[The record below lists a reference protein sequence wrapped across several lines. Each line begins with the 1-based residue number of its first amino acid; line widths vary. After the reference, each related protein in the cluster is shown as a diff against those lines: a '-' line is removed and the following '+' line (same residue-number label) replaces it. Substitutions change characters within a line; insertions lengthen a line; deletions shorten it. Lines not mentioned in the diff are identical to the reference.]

1 MNLRADNRWQIW
13 IDRGGTFTD
22 VVARSPDGEVVTT
35 KYLSEDPARPG
46 DAAVG
51 AIRDLTGAGD
61 GALPP
66 LAIRMGSTVATN
78 ALLERKGEPTL
89 LAITRGFGDALTIG
103 YQDRPELFARKLD
116 RTQPPHAMVAEIIE
130 RVGPEGDVLT
140 PLDEAAAR
148 ASLQAARDQG
158 LTSIAIVL
166 MHGYR
171 YPAHERRLAT
181 IAAELGFAQ
190 ISASHDVSA
199 LIKLIGRGDTTLAD
213 AYLSPVLHH
222 YVRQF
227 IGQLGAGSEGGVDP
241 QFMKSSGGLAAAAAF
256 HGRDAILSGP
266 AGGIVGMV
274 GSAAPLGKTRLIGF
288 DMGGTSTDVS
298 HYAGRLERDNETI
311 VAGTRIRAP
320 MLRIHTVAA
329 GGGSICRWDGARLSV
344 GPESAGANPGPAA
357 YGRGGPLTVTDCNVL
372 LGKIQPDHFP
382 KLFGPAGDQPLDR
395 EIVVQKFAAM
405 AAEVGNITPEG
416 LAEGL
421 LAIAVQQM
429 ANAIKRITI
438 ARGHD
443 VSQGY
448 SLVGFGGA
456 AGQHVCLVADA
467 LGVDEILLHPL
478 AGVLSAYGM
487 GLARPSA
494 IRERTLAL
502 TLDDNCAAALAAVE
516 AELSAQARA
525 DLSAT
530 AQTSRETLLFVRL
543 ADGDNAI
550 ELPFAPAAE
559 IAAAFAAAFRQR
571 FGYAPHDNLVVD
583 RIRVELTEAG
593 DAQAALPPPAS
604 GAETTPETVTAW
616 LAGAAHD
623 VPLHQRINL
632 APGRRVASPAIIIDA
647 LSTTVIEP
655 GWTATVEQEGTLRV
669 TRSLRASRKAD
680 VPPKGFAQRHKDT
693 NTEQG
698 ADRRYRK
705 ADMDLAPEAKTG
717 KARHAP
723 SFFVSLCLRAKSF
736 LGLTPKDDPPFE
748 RITEPDPIR
757 LEIFNSLFMAIAEE
771 MGGALQHSASSINIR
786 ERLDFSCAIFDGEG
800 RLVANAPHMPVHL
813 GSMGESVR
821 TILRQRGPG
830 ADGQPRD
837 GRGLRPGDAYALNAP
852 YDGGTHLPDITVIMP
867 VFVAGQDTP
876 AFFVAA
882 RGHHADLGGIAPG
895 SMPPNSRSIDDE
907 GIIFDNMLLVDD
919 GHFRDAAVAAH
930 LADSPFPARNP
941 ALNIADLKAQV
952 AACQRG
958 ASALADLSAA
968 HGVQTVAAYMAHG
981 QAQAEAAVRQLLA
994 RLDDGQFRYAMDNG
1008 AEVVVAVTVDRDARH
1023 VTIDFTGSSATL
1035 PDNFN
1040 APLPVV
1046 RAAVLYVLRTMLD
1059 DPIPMNEGCLAPVT
1073 LIVPENSMLSPRYP
1087 AAVVA
1092 GNVETSQVITDAL
1105 FAAFGAMAPAQGTMN
1120 NFTFGNETHQY
1131 YETIAGGSGAGPGFD
1146 GTSVIQ
1152 THMTNSRMTD
1162 PEVMEMRFPVIVEE
1176 FSIRQGSGGEGQW
1189 RGGDG
1194 ATRRIRFREPMAA
1207 NILANR
1213 RAIPPRGL
1221 AGGSDAAPGRNWVE
1235 RGDGTV
1241 EMLGA
1246 TGSADLAAGD
1256 AFVIETPGGG
1266 GYGEPGDERG

>member
-1 MNLRADNRWQIW
+1 VTPPADAKSQETRWQIW

-22 VVARSPDGEVVTT
+22 VVARSPDGAVVTT

-51 AIRDLTGAGD
+51 AIRDLTGADTGS
-61 GALPP
+61 LPP

-89 LAITRGFGDALTIG
+89 LTITKGFGDALTIG
-103 YQDRPELFARKLD
+103 YQDRPDLFARKLV
-116 RTQPPHAMVAEIIE
+116 RTPPPHAAVAEIVE
-130 RVGPEGDVLT
+130 RVGPDGDVLI

-148 ASLQAARDQG
+148 ASLKAARDQG
-158 LTSIAIVL
+158 LASIAIVL

-171 YPAHERRLAT
+171 YPAHEARLAA
-181 IAAELGFAQ
+181 IAADLGFTQ
-190 ISASHDVSA
+190 ISTSHNVSA

-227 IGQLGAGSEGGVDP
+227 VAQLGDGVDP
-241 QFMKSSGGLAAAAAF
+241 QFMKSSGGLASAAAF

-382 KLFGPAGDQPLDR
+382 KLFGPNGDQPLDR
-395 EIVVQKFAAM
+395 EVVVEKFAAM
-405 AAEVGNITPEG
+405 AAEVGGITPEA

-421 LAIAVQQM
+421 LSIAVQQM

-443 VSQGY
+443 VTQNY

-502 TLDDNCAAALAAVE
+502 TLDADCAATLAEVE
-516 AELSAQARA
+516 ADLAQQAHAELAPDAE
-525 DLSAT
+525 T
-530 AQTSRETLLFVRL
+530 TRETLLFVRL
-543 ADGDNAI
+543 ADSDNAI
-550 ELPFAPAAE
+550 ELPLAPPAE
-559 IAAAFAAAFRQR
+559 VRAAFAAAFRQR
-571 FGYAPHDNLVVD
+571 FGYAPHNNLVVD

-593 DAQAALPPPAS
+593 EAQAKLPLSAPTS
-604 GAETTPETVTAW
+604 ETEPETVTAW
-616 LAGAAHD
+616 LAGESCD
-623 VPLHQRINL
+623 VPLHQRANL
-632 APGRRVASPAIIIDA
+632 APGRSIAGPAIIIDA
-647 LSTTVIEP
+647 LSTTAVEP
-655 GWTATVEQEGTLRV
+655 GWNATVEHEGTLKITRV
-669 TRSLRASRKAD
+669 PRRKPGPSATEVARGSAHP
-680 VPPKGFAQRHKDT
+680 VP
-693 NTEQG
+693 
-698 ADRRYRK
+698 
-705 ADMDLAPEAKTG
+705 
-717 KARHAP
+717 HAGP
-723 SFFVSLCLRAKSF
+723 RLSPGNAHSAAA
-736 LGLTPKDDPPFE
+736 
-748 RITEPDPIR
+748 PDPIR

-786 ERLDFSCAIFDGEG
+786 ERLDFSCAIFDGAG

-830 ADGQPRD
+830 PDGQPRD

-867 VFVAGQDTP
+867 VFVTGQNAP

-895 SMPPNSRSIDDE
+895 SMPPNSRSIEDE
-907 GIIFDNMLLVDD
+907 GIIFDNVLLVDD
-919 GHFRDAAVAAH
+919 GHFRDAAIAAH
-930 LADSPFPARNP
+930 LVDSPFPARNP

-981 QAQAEAAVRQLLA
+981 QDQAEAAVRQLLA
-994 RLDDGQFRYAMDNG
+994 RLSDGQFRYAMDNG
-1008 AEVVVAVTVDRDARH
+1008 AEVVVAVTVDRTARH
-1023 VTIDFTGSSATL
+1023 VTIDFTDSSATL

-1073 LIVPENSMLSPRYP
+1073 LIVPKNSMMSPSYP

-1120 NFTFGNETHQY
+1120 NFTFGNDAHQY

-1176 FSIRQGSGGEGQW
+1176 FSIRQGSGGAGQW

-1221 AGGSDAAPGRNWVE
+1221 AGGGDAAPGRNWVE
-1235 RGDGTV
+1235 RADGSV

-1266 GYGEPGDERG
+1266 GYGAAGEG

>member
-1 MNLRADNRWQIW
+1 MADRWQVW

-22 VVARSPDGEVVTT
+22 VVARAPDGAVVTA

-51 AIRDLTGAGD
+51 AIRALTGADD

-66 LAIRMGSTVATN
+66 LDIRMGSTVATN
-78 ALLERKGEPTL
+78 ALLERKGEATL

-103 YQDRPELFARKLD
+103 YQDRPELFARRLD
-116 RTQPPHAMVAEIIE
+116 RIAPPHAAVAEIAG
-130 RVGPEGDVLT
+130 RVGPDGAVLV
-140 PLDEAAAR
+140 PLDEAGAR
-148 ASLQAARDQG
+148 ASLQAARDRG
-158 LTSIAIVL
+158 LASVAIVL
-166 MHGYR
+166 MHGYA
-171 YPAHERRLAT
+171 YPAHERRLAE
-181 IAAELGFAQ
+181 IARELGFAQ
-190 ISASHDVSA
+190 ISTSHDVSA

-213 AYLSPVLHH
+213 AYLSPVLRH
-222 YVRQF
+222 YVDQF
-227 IGQLGAGSEGGVDP
+227 CAQLGEGAQP
-241 QFMKSSGGLAAAAAF
+241 QFMKSSGGLASASAF

-372 LGKIQPDHFP
+372 LGKIQPAHFP
-382 KLFGPAGDQPLDR
+382 KLFGPNGDQPLDR
-395 EIVVQKFAAM
+395 DIVVQKFAEM
-405 AAEVGNITPEG
+405 AKEVGLAPEA

-494 IRERTLAL
+494 IRERTLGIKLAE
-502 TLDDNCAAALAAVE
+502 DCAAALSDVE
-516 AELSAQARA
+516 AELAGHART
-525 DLSAT
+525 DLSPDA
-530 AQTSRETLLFVRL
+530 ATSRETLLFVRL
-543 ADGDNAI
+543 ADSDNAI
-550 ELPFAPAAE
+550 ELPLAPPAAV
-559 IAAAFAAAFRQR
+559 AQAFAAAFRQR
-571 FGYAPHDNLVVD
+571 FGYAPHSNLVVD
-583 RIRVELTEAG
+583 HIRVELTEAG
-593 DAQAALPPPAS
+593 EPPATLP
-604 GAETTPETVTAW
+604 APTATTETAPETVAAW

-623 VPLHQRINL
+623 VPLHQRAAL
-632 APGRRVASPAIIIDA
+632 APGRIVAGPAIIVDA
-647 LSTTVIEP
+647 LATTVIEP
-655 GWTATVEQEGTLRV
+655 GWHATVEEEGTLRLTKSPSSSEEGFGV
-669 TRSLRASRKAD
+669 VDAGAAHHPAATR
-680 VPPKGFAQRHKDT
+680 PGFAGPSLATPPLK
-693 NTEQG
+693 
-698 ADRRYRK
+698 RRGEK
-705 ADMDLAPEAKTG
+705 G
-717 KARHAP
+717 
-723 SFFVSLCLRAKSF
+723 
-736 LGLTPKDDPPFE
+736 
-748 RITEPDPIR
+748 EPDPIR

-821 TILRQRGPG
+821 TILRQRTK
-830 ADGQPRD
+830 D
-837 GRGLRPGDAYALNAP
+837 GRGIRRGDAYALNAP

-867 VFVAGQDTP
+867 VFVEGDAP
-876 AFFVAA
+876 SFFVAA

-895 SMPPNSRSIDDE
+895 SMPPNSKSIEDE
-907 GIIFDNMLLVDD
+907 GILFDNVLIVDD
-919 GHFRDAAVAAH
+919 GNFRDAAVAAH
-930 LADSPFPARNP
+930 LIDSSWPARNP

-958 ASALADLSAA
+958 ASALSDLSAS

-981 QAQAEAAVRQLLA
+981 QQQAEAAVRQLIA
-994 RLDDGQFRYAMDNG
+994 RLNDGHFAYAMDNG
-1008 AEVVVAVTVDRDARH
+1008 AEVVVAVKVDREARH

-1073 LIVPENSMLSPRYP
+1073 LIVPEDSMLSPAYP

-1120 NFTFGNETHQY
+1120 NFTFGNDAHQY
-1131 YETIAGGSGAGPGFD
+1131 YETIAGGSGAGPGFN
-1146 GTSVIQ
+1146 GTDVIQ

-1162 PEVMEMRFPVIVEE
+1162 PEVMEMRFPVIVEA
-1176 FSIRQGSGGEGQW
+1176 FSIRQGSGGAGRW
-1189 RGGDG
+1189 HGGNG

-1207 NILANR
+1207 NILAGR
-1213 RAIPPRGL
+1213 RAIPPSGL

-1235 RGDGTV
+1235 RGDGSI
-1241 EMLGA
+1241 EMLAA
-1246 TGSADLAAGD
+1246 TGSANLAAGD

-1266 GYGEPGDERG
+1266 GYGEAGSEHE

>member
-1 MNLRADNRWQIW
+1 MAHPTDPRWHIW

-22 VVARSPDGEVVTT
+22 VVARSPDGAVVTT
-35 KYLSEDPARPG
+35 KYLSDDPARPG

-51 AIRDLTGAGD
+51 AIRDLTGAGA
-61 GALPP
+61 GPLPP
-66 LAIRMGSTVATN
+66 LTVRMGSTVATN
-78 ALLERKGEPTL
+78 ALLERKGAPTL

-103 YQDRPELFARKLD
+103 YQDRPDLFARKLD
-116 RTQPPHAMVAEIIE
+116 RVPPPHAMVAEIAE
-130 RVGPEGDVLT
+130 RVGPNGEILL
-140 PLDEAAAR
+140 PLDEDAAR
-148 ASLQAARDQG
+148 TALQAARDAGIAG
-158 LTSIAIVL
+158 LAIVL

-171 YPAHERRLAT
+171 YPAHEQRLAA
-181 IAAELGFAQ
+181 IAAELGFTQ
-190 ISASHDVSA
+190 ISTSHDVSA
-199 LIKLIGRGDTTLAD
+199 LIKLVGRGDTTLAD
-213 AYLSPVLHH
+213 AYLSPVLRR
-222 YVRQF
+222 YVDQF
-227 IGQLGAGSEGGVDP
+227 VAELGDGTDP
-241 QFMKSSGGLAAAAAF
+241 QFMKSSGGLASASAF

-274 GSAAPLGKTRLIGF
+274 GSAAPLGKDRLIGF

-329 GGGSICRWDGARLSV
+329 GGGSICRWDGARLLV

-357 YGRGGPLTVTDCNVL
+357 YGRGGPLTVTDCNIL
-372 LGKIQPDHFP
+372 LGKIQPGHFP
-382 KLFGPAGDQPLDR
+382 RLFGPNGDQPLDR
-395 EIVVQKFAAM
+395 AVVVEKFAAM
-405 AAEVGNITPEG
+405 AAEVGGITPEA

-443 VSQGY
+443 VTRGY

-467 LGVDEILLHPL
+467 LGIDEILLHPL

-502 TLDDNCAAALAAVE
+502 TLDADCATTLAAAE
-516 AELSAQARA
+516 AELDGQARA
-525 DLSAT
+525 DLAPDAVT
-530 AQTSRETLLFVRL
+530 TRETLLFVRL
-543 ADGDNAI
+543 ADSDNAI
-550 ELPFAPAAE
+550 ELPLAPPAE
-559 IAAAFAAAFRQR
+559 IAAAFAAAFRLR
-571 FGYAPHDNLVVD
+571 FGYAPHTNLVVD
-583 RIRVELTEAG
+583 RIRVELTEA
-593 DAQAALPPPAS
+593 DAASATLPPPIVA
-604 GAETTPETVTAW
+604 AEADPETVTAW
-616 LAGAAHD
+616 LAGTKHR
-623 VPLHQRINL
+623 VPLHQRGAL
-632 APGRRVASPAIIIDA
+632 APGRTVAGPAIVIDA

-655 GWTATVEQEGTLRV
+655 GWTAMVERERTLRLIKCPSPSGAE
-669 TRSLRASRKAD
+669 TSR
-680 VPPKGFAQRHKDT
+680 R
-693 NTEQG
+693 
-698 ADRRYRK
+698 ADRP
-705 ADMDLAPEAKTG
+705 LPSTPSPEEAG
-717 KARHAP
+717 
-723 SFFVSLCLRAKSF
+723 VQ
-736 LGLTPKDDPPFE
+736 
-748 RITEPDPIR
+748 PDPIR

-786 ERLDFSCAIFDGEG
+786 ERLDFSCALFDGRG
-800 RLVANAPHMPVHL
+800 SLVANAPHMPVHL

-821 TILRQRGPG
+821 TILRQRTS
-830 ADGQPRD
+830 D
-837 GRGLRPGDAYALNAP
+837 GRGIRRGDAYALNAP

-867 VFVAGQDTP
+867 VFVDGDEP
-876 AFFVAA
+876 GFFVAA

-895 SMPPNSRSIDDE
+895 SMPPGSRSIAEE
-907 GIIFDNMLLVDD
+907 GILFDNVLIVDN
-919 GHFRDAAVAAH
+919 GNFLDADVHAH
-930 LADSPFPARNP
+930 LTAGDWPARNP

-968 HGVQTVAAYMAHG
+968 HGAATVAAYMAHG
-981 QAQAEAAVRQLLA
+981 QRQAEAAVRQLVA
-994 RLDDGQFRYAMDNG
+994 RLNDGTFRYAMDNG
-1008 AEVVVAVTVDRDARH
+1008 AEVAVAVQVDRDARH
-1023 VTIDFTGSSATL
+1023 VTIDFTGSSPTL

-1040 APLPVV
+1040 APMPVV
-1046 RAAVLYVLRTMLD
+1046 RAAVLYVLRTMID

-1073 LIVPENSMLSPRYP
+1073 LIVPDDSMLSPRYP

-1120 NFTFGNETHQY
+1120 NFTFGNDTHQY

-1146 GTSVIQ
+1146 GTGVIQ

-1162 PEVMEMRFPVIVEE
+1162 PEVMETRFPVIVEE
-1176 FSIRQGSGGEGQW
+1176 FSIRKGSGGTGRW
-1189 RGGDG
+1189 HGGDG
-1194 ATRRIRFREPMAA
+1194 ATRRIRFREAMTA

-1213 RAIPPRGL
+1213 RKIPPAGL
-1221 AGGSDAAPGRNWVE
+1221 AGGEAATPGRNWIE
-1235 RGDGTV
+1235 RADGSV
-1241 EMLGA
+1241 EMLAA
-1246 TGSADLAAGD
+1246 TGSADLTAGD

-1266 GYGEPGDERG
+1266 GYGKAGI

>member
-1 MNLRADNRWQIW
+1 MASPTDWQIW

-22 VVARSPDGEVVTT
+22 VVARSPDGAVVTT

-51 AIRDLTGAGD
+51 AIRDLTGAGA
-61 GALPP
+61 GPLPP

-89 LAITRGFGDALTIG
+89 LAINKGFGDALTIG

-116 RTQPPHAMVAEIIE
+116 RIPPPHAAVAEIAE
-130 RVGPEGDVLT
+130 RVGPDGSILT
-140 PLDEAAAR
+140 PFDEDAAR
-148 ASLQAARDQG
+148 AALQTARDRG
-158 LTSIAIVL
+158 LASIAIVL

-171 YPAHERRLAT
+171 YPAHEQRLAA
-181 IAAELGFAQ
+181 IAAELGFTQ
-190 ISASHDVSA
+190 ISTSHDVSA
-199 LIKLIGRGDTTLAD
+199 LIKLVGRGDTTLAD

-227 IGQLGAGSEGGVDP
+227 VAQLGDGVDP
-241 QFMKSSGGLAAAAAF
+241 QFMKSSGGLASAAAF

-274 GSAAPLGKTRLIGF
+274 GSAAPLGKARLIGF

-382 KLFGPAGDQPLDR
+382 KLFGPDGDQPLDR
-395 EIVVQKFAAM
+395 EVVVRKFAAM
-405 AAEVGNITPEG
+405 AAEVGNITPEALG
-416 LAEGL
+416 EGL

-443 VSQGY
+443 VTQGY

-487 GLARPSA
+487 GLAKPSA

-502 TLDDNCAAALAAVE
+502 TLDEECTPILTAAE
-516 AELSAQARA
+516 AELSEQARA
-525 DLSAT
+525 DLAPGAET
-530 AQTSRETLLFVRL
+530 ARETLIFVRL
-543 ADGDNAI
+543 ADSDNAI
-550 ELPFAPAAE
+550 ELPLASPADVRT
-559 IAAAFAAAFRQR
+559 AFTAAFRQR
-571 FGYAPHDNLVVD
+571 FGYAPHANLVVD

-593 DAQAALPPPAS
+593 DAPAALPPPAPS
-604 GAETTPETVTAW
+604 ADSDPEPVTAW
-616 LAGAAHD
+616 FAGAARD
-623 VPLHQRINL
+623 VPLHQRRAL
-632 APGRRVASPAIIIDA
+632 APGRTIAGPAIIVDA
-647 LSTTVIEP
+647 LSTNIVEP
-655 GWTATVEQEGTLRV
+655 GWNATVEQEGTLRLIK
-669 TRSLRASRKAD
+669 TSSRSGASDRSVPRTDLKRPRDVSPDTGLGRGPSASPKAD
-680 VPPKGFAQRHKDT
+680 GPRPLRLSPAASDQ
-693 NTEQG
+693 
-698 ADRRYRK
+698 
-705 ADMDLAPEAKTG
+705 
-717 KARHAP
+717 
-723 SFFVSLCLRAKSF
+723 VSLPSPEGE
-736 LGLTPKDDPPFE
+736 GLLQAS
-748 RITEPDPIR
+748 DPIR

-786 ERLDFSCAIFDGEG
+786 ERLDFSCAIFDGAG

-821 TILRQRGPG
+821 TILRQR
-830 ADGQPRD
+830 AQD
-837 GRGLRPGDAYALNAP
+837 GRGIRKGDAYALNAP

-867 VFVAGQDTP
+867 VFVDDDTP
-876 AFFVAA
+876 SFFVAA

-895 SMPPNSRSIDDE
+895 SMPPDSKSIADE
-907 GIIFDNMLLVDD
+907 GILFDNMLIVDD
-919 GHFRDAAVAAH
+919 GHFRDVDVHAH
-930 LADSPFPARNP
+930 LTTGDWPARNP

-958 ASALADLSAA
+958 ASALADLSAT
-968 HGVQTVAAYMAHG
+968 HGAATVAAYMTHG
-981 QAQAEAAVRQLLA
+981 QRQAEVAVRQLIA
-994 RLDDGQFRYAMDNG
+994 RLDDGAFTYAMDNG
-1008 AEVVVAVTVDRDARH
+1008 AEVAVAVKVDREACD

-1073 LIVPENSMLSPRYP
+1073 LIVPEDSMLSPSYP

-1120 NFTFGNETHQY
+1120 NFTFGNDAHQY

-1146 GTSVIQ
+1146 GTGVIQ

-1162 PEVMEMRFPVIVEE
+1162 PEVLETRFPVIVEE
-1176 FSIRQGSGGEGQW
+1176 FSIRKGSGGAGQW
-1189 RGGDG
+1189 HGGDG
-1194 ATRRIRFREPMAA
+1194 ATRRVRFCEPMAA

-1213 RAIPPRGL
+1213 RKIAPKGL
-1221 AGGSDAAPGRNWVE
+1221 AGGEDAAPGRNWVE
-1235 RGDGTV
+1235 RADGAV

-1246 TGSADLAAGD
+1246 TGSADLEGGD
-1256 AFVIETPGGG
+1256 TFVIETPGGG
-1266 GYGEPGDERG
+1266 GYGKAGD

>member
-1 MNLRADNRWQIW
+1 MAPPTDHRWQIW

-22 VVARSPDGEVVTT
+22 VVARSPDGTVVTT

-46 DAAVG
+46 DAAVN

-78 ALLERKGEPTL
+78 ALLERKGQPTL

-103 YQDRPELFARKLD
+103 YQDRPDLFARRLD
-116 RTQPPHAMVAEIIE
+116 RIPPPHAEVAEIVE
-130 RVGPEGDVLT
+130 RVGPDGDVLT

-148 ASLQAARDQG
+148 ASLAAARARG

-171 YPAHERRLAT
+171 YPAHEVRLAD
-181 IAAELGFAQ
+181 IARETGFTQ
-190 ISASHDVSA
+190 ISTSHDVSA
-199 LIKLIGRGDTTLAD
+199 LIKLVGRGDTTLAD

-227 IGQLGAGSEGGVDP
+227 VAQLGEGVDP
-241 QFMKSSGGLAAAAAF
+241 QFMKSSGGLASAAAF

-274 GSAAPLGKTRLIGF
+274 GSAAPLGKDRLIGF

-329 GGGSICRWDGARLSV
+329 GGGSICRWDGARLTV

-382 KLFGPAGDQPLDR
+382 KLFGPNGDQPLDR
-395 EIVVQKFAAM
+395 DVVVQKFAAM
-405 AAEVGNITPEG
+405 AAEVGTITPET

-421 LAIAVQQM
+421 LRIAVQQM

-443 VSQGY
+443 VTQGY

-467 LGVDEILLHPL
+467 LGIDEILLHPL

-494 IRERTLAL
+494 IRERTLGAK
-502 TLDDNCAAALAAVE
+502 LDEDCAAMLAGAE
-516 AELSAQARA
+516 TELSEQARA
-525 DLSAT
+525 DLAPGAET
-530 AQTSRETLLFVRL
+530 ACETLLFVRL
-543 ADGDNAI
+543 ADSDNAI
-550 ELPFAPAAE
+550 ELPLAPPAE
-559 IAAAFAAAFRQR
+559 IAEAFAAAFRQR
-571 FGYAPHDNLVVD
+571 FGYAPHANLVVD
-583 RIRVELTEAG
+583 RIRVELTETG
-593 DAQAALPPPAS
+593 DAPATLPPPAAT
-604 GAETTPETVTAW
+604 AETAPKTVTAW
-616 LAGAAHD
+616 LAGGAHD
-623 VPLHQRINL
+623 VPLHQRDAL
-632 APGRRVASPAIIIDA
+632 PPGRTIAGPAIVIDA
-647 LSTTVIEP
+647 LSTTIVEP
-655 GWTATVEQEGTLRV
+655 GWNAAVQSEGSLLLAR
-669 TRSLRASRKAD
+669 TRAAET
-680 VPPKGFAQRHKDT
+680 PAAG
-693 NTEQG
+693 TE
-698 ADRRYRK
+698 
-705 ADMDLAPEAKTG
+705 DLAA
-717 KARHAP
+717 
-723 SFFVSLCLRAKSF
+723 
-736 LGLTPKDDPPFE
+736 
-748 RITEPDPIR
+748 PDPIR

-821 TILRQRGPG
+821 TILRQRTN
-830 ADGQPRD
+830 D
-837 GRGLRPGDAYALNAP
+837 GRGIKRGDAYALNAP
-852 YDGGTHLPDITVIMP
+852 YDGGTHLPDITVVMP
-867 VFVAGQDTP
+867 VFVEGNIP
-876 AFFVAA
+876 SFFVAA

-895 SMPPNSRSIDDE
+895 SMPPDSKSIADE
-907 GIIFDNMLLVDD
+907 GILFDNVLIVDD

-930 LADSPFPARNP
+930 LVDSPWPARNP

-968 HGVQTVAAYMAHG
+968 HGAKTVAAYMKHG
-981 QAQAEAAVRQLLA
+981 QAQAEAAVRQLIA
-994 RLDDGQFRYAMDNG
+994 RLDDGAFRYAMDNG
-1008 AEVVVAVTVDRDARH
+1008 AEVAVAVRVDRAARH

-1040 APLPVV
+1040 APMPVV
-1046 RAAVLYVLRTMLD
+1046 RAAALYVLRTMLD

-1073 LIVPENSMLSPRYP
+1073 LIVPDDSMLSPRYP

-1120 NFTFGNETHQY
+1120 NFTFGNDAYQY

-1162 PEVMEMRFPVIVEE
+1162 PEVMETRFPVIVEE
-1176 FSIRQGSGGEGQW
+1176 FSIRKGSGGAGRW
-1189 RGGDG
+1189 HGGDG

-1213 RAIPPRGL
+1213 RTVAPKGL
-1221 AGGSDAAPGRNWVE
+1221 AGGEDAAPGRNRVE
-1235 RGDGTV
+1235 RADGRV
-1241 EMLGA
+1241 EILAA

-1266 GYGEPGDERG
+1266 GYGKSGER

>member
-1 MNLRADNRWQIW
+1 MTSRTDADWQVW

-22 VVARSPDGEVVTT
+22 VVARSPDGAVVTA

-46 DAAVG
+46 DAAVN
-51 AIRDLTGAGD
+51 AIRDLTGAGT

-103 YQDRPELFARKLD
+103 YQDRPELFARRLD
-116 RTQPPHAMVAEIIE
+116 RIPPPHAAVAEIAE
-130 RVGPEGDVLT
+130 RTAPDGSILT
-140 PLDEAAAR
+140 PLDEDTARAALRAAR
-148 ASLQAARDQG
+148 EAG
-158 LTSIAIVL
+158 LASIAIIL
-166 MHGYR
+166 IHGYR
-171 YPAHERRLAT
+171 YPAHELRLAE
-181 IAAELGFAQ
+181 IARETGFTQ
-190 ISASHDVSA
+190 ISTSHDVSA
-199 LIKLIGRGDTTLAD
+199 LIKLVGRGDTTLAD
-213 AYLSPVLHH
+213 AYLSPVLRH
-222 YVRQF
+222 YVDQF
-227 IGQLGAGSEGGVDP
+227 CAQLGDDVEP
-241 QFMKSSGGLAAAAAF
+241 QFMKSSGGLASASAF

-329 GGGSICRWDGARLSV
+329 GGGSICRWDGARLLV

-395 EIVVQKFAAM
+395 DVVARKFAAM
-405 AAEVGNITPEG
+405 AKDVGLAPEA

-443 VSQGY
+443 VTQGY

-494 IRERTLAL
+494 IRERTLGS
-502 TLDDNCAAALAAVE
+502 TLDARCAATLAEVE
-516 AELSAQARA
+516 TELAQQARA
-525 DLSAT
+525 DLAPD
-530 AQTSRETLLFVRL
+530 AQTTQETLLFVRL
-543 ADGDNAI
+543 ADSDNAI
-550 ELPFAPAAE
+550 ELPLAPPADVAQ
-559 IAAAFAAAFRQR
+559 AFAAAFRQR
-571 FGYAPHDNLVVD
+571 FGYAPHANLVVD

-593 DAQAALPPPAS
+593 DTPAAISPPAAS
-604 GAETTPETVTAW
+604 EETPPETVSAW
-616 LAGAAHD
+616 LAGARHD
-623 VPLHQRINL
+623 VPLHQRDAL
-632 APGRRVASPAIIIDA
+632 APGRTVTGPAIIIDA
-647 LSTTVIEP
+647 LATTVVEP
-655 GWTATVEQEGTLRV
+655 GWNATVEAEGTLRLSSAPRR
-669 TRSLRASRKAD
+669 TSAPRRKPGPSA
-680 VPPKGFAQRHKDT
+680 
-693 NTEQG
+693 TENAHG
-698 ADRRYRK
+698 S
-705 ADMDLAPEAKTG
+705 
-717 KARHAP
+717 AP
-723 SFFVSLCLRAKSF
+723 SGPRLPPGS
-736 LGLTPKDDPPFE
+736 TDPA
-748 RITEPDPIR
+748 TPDPIR

-821 TILRQRGPG
+821 TILRQRTK
-830 ADGQPRD
+830 D
-837 GRGLRPGDAYALNAP
+837 GRGLRRGDAYALNAP

-867 VFVAGQDTP
+867 VFVEEADAP

-895 SMPPNSRSIDDE
+895 SMPPDSRSIEDE
-907 GIIFDNMLLVDD
+907 GILFDNMLIVDD
-919 GHFRDAAVAAH
+919 GNFLDAEVAAH
-930 LADSPFPARNP
+930 LVDGAFPARNP

-968 HGVQTVAAYMAHG
+968 HGTATVAAYMAHG
-981 QAQAEAAVRQLLA
+981 QAQAEAAVRQLIA
-994 RLDDGQFRYAMDNG
+994 RLDDGAFRYAMDNG
-1008 AEVVVAVTVDRDARH
+1008 AEVVVAVRVDRTARH

-1073 LIVPENSMLSPRYP
+1073 LIVPADSMLSPSYP

-1105 FAAFGAMAPAQGTMN
+1105 FAAFNAMAPAQGTMN
-1120 NFTFGNETHQY
+1120 NFTFGNQAYQY

-1176 FSIRQGSGGEGQW
+1176 FSIRKGSGGAGQW

-1194 ATRRIRFREPMAA
+1194 ATRRIRFREAMTA

-1213 RAIPPRGL
+1213 RRIAPSGL
-1221 AGGSDAAPGRNWVE
+1221 AGGDDAAPGQNWIERTDGSVE
-1235 RGDGTV
+1235 I
-1241 EMLGA
+1241 LAA
-1246 TGSADLAAGD
+1246 TGSADLEAGD

-1266 GYGEPGDERG
+1266 GYGKTGER

>member
-1 MNLRADNRWQIW
+1 MAPPTDERWHIW

-22 VVARSPDGEVVTT
+22 VVARSPAGAVVTT

-46 DAAVG
+46 DAAVN
-51 AIRDLTGAGD
+51 AIRDLTGAGS

-78 ALLERKGEPTL
+78 ALLERKGQPTL

-103 YQDRPELFARKLD
+103 YQDRPDLFARKLD
-116 RTQPPHAMVAEIIE
+116 RTPPPHAAVAEIAE
-130 RVGPEGDVLT
+130 RMSPEGDVLT
-140 PLDEAAAR
+140 PLDEDAAR
-148 ASLQAARDQG
+148 AALQTARDHG

-171 YPAHERRLAT
+171 YPAHEARLAE
-181 IAAELGFAQ
+181 IARELGFTQ
-190 ISASHDVSA
+190 ISTSHDVSA

-227 IGQLGAGSEGGVDP
+227 VAQLGDVAAP
-241 QFMKSSGGLAAAAAF
+241 QFMKSSGGLASAAAF

-329 GGGSICRWDGARLSV
+329 GGGSICRWDGARLLV

-357 YGRGGPLTVTDCNVL
+357 YGRGGPLTVTDCNLL
-372 LGKIQPDHFP
+372 LGKIQPAHFP
-382 KLFGPAGDQPLDR
+382 KLFGPNGDQPLDR
-395 EIVVQKFAAM
+395 DVVVRKFATM
-405 AAEVGNITPEG
+405 AAEIGNIIPEA

-443 VSQGY
+443 VTQDY

-494 IRERTLAL
+494 IRERTLGL
-502 TLDDNCAAALAAVE
+502 KLDENCTTTLAEVE
-516 AELSAQARA
+516 TELSGQARA
-525 DLSAT
+525 DLAPDAKT
-530 AQTSRETLLFVRL
+530 TRETLLFVRL
-543 ADGDNAI
+543 ADSDNAI
-550 ELPFAPAAE
+550 ELALAPPADVAQ
-559 IAAAFAAAFRQR
+559 AFAAAFRQR
-571 FGYAPHDNLVVD
+571 FGYAPHNNLVVD
-583 RIRVELTEAG
+583 RIRVELTEEG
-593 DAQAALPPPAS
+593 DAPAALATPAPS
-604 GAETTPETVTAW
+604 AETAPETVPAW
-616 LAGAAHD
+616 LAGAQHS
-623 VPLHQRINL
+623 VPLHQRSAL
-632 APGRRVASPAIIIDA
+632 APGRTVAGPAIIIDA
-647 LSTTVIEP
+647 LSTTIVEP
-655 GWTATVEQEGTLRV
+655 GWRAEVQREGTLLLA
-669 TRSLRASRKAD
+669 RSRAAGTQAAATD
-680 VPPKGFAQRHKDT
+680 
-693 NTEQG
+693 
-698 ADRRYRK
+698 
-705 ADMDLAPEAKTG
+705 DLTQ
-717 KARHAP
+717 
-723 SFFVSLCLRAKSF
+723 
-736 LGLTPKDDPPFE
+736 
-748 RITEPDPIR
+748 PDPIR

-821 TILRQRGPG
+821 TILRQRTK
-830 ADGQPRD
+830 DD
-837 GRGLRPGDAYALNAP
+837 RGIRRGDAYALNAP

-867 VFVAGQDTP
+867 VFVEGNEP
-876 AFFVAA
+876 SFFVAA

-895 SMPPNSRSIDDE
+895 SMPPDSKSIEDE
-907 GIIFDNMLLVDD
+907 GILFDNMLIVDD
-919 GHFRDAAVAAH
+919 GHFRDAAVATH
-930 LADSPFPARNP
+930 LVDSPWPARNP

-968 HGVQTVAAYMAHG
+968 HGTATVAAYMAHG
-981 QAQAEAAVRQLLA
+981 QRQAEAAVRQLVA

-1008 AEVVVAVTVDRDARH
+1008 AEVAVAVTVDRTARH

-1040 APLPVV
+1040 APAPVV

-1073 LIVPENSMLSPRYP
+1073 LIVPADSMLSPSYP

-1120 NFTFGNETHQY
+1120 NFTFGNNAHQY

-1162 PEVMEMRFPVIVEE
+1162 PEVMETRFPVIVEE
-1176 FSIRQGSGGEGQW
+1176 FSIRKGSGGAGEW
-1189 RGGDG
+1189 TGGDG

-1213 RAIPPRGL
+1213 RQIAPSGL
-1221 AGGSDAAPGRNWVE
+1221 AGGGDAAPGRNWVE
-1235 RGDGTV
+1235 RADGTT
-1241 EMLGA
+1241 EMLAA

-1266 GYGEPGDERG
+1266 GYGPVGEK

>member
-1 MNLRADNRWQIW
+1 MGPGPLWQIW

-22 VVARSPDGEVVTT
+22 VVARRPDGAVVTT

-78 ALLERKGEPTL
+78 ALLERKGEATL

-103 YQDRPELFARKLD
+103 YQDRPELFARRLD
-116 RTQPPHAMVAEIIE
+116 RIAPPHAEVAEIAE
-130 RVGPEGDVLT
+130 RIAPDGEVLT
-140 PLDEAAAR
+140 RLDEEAARVALAAAR
-148 ASLQAARDQG
+148 DRG
-158 LTSIAIVL
+158 LSSIAIVL
-166 MHGYR
+166 MHGYAH
-171 YPAHERRLAT
+171 PAHELRLAD
-181 IAAELGFAQ
+181 IAREIGFTQ
-190 ISASHDVSA
+190 ISTSHEVSA
-199 LIKLIGRGDTTLAD
+199 LIKLVGRGDTTLAD
-213 AYLSPVLHH
+213 AYLSPVLRH
-222 YVRQF
+222 YVDQF
-227 IGQLGAGSEGGVDP
+227 VAQLGEGIDP
-241 QFMKSSGGLAAAAAF
+241 QFMKSSGGLASASAF

-329 GGGSICRWDGARLSV
+329 GGGSICRWDGARLLV

-395 EIVVQKFAAM
+395 DVVVRKFAAM
-405 AAEVGNITPEG
+405 AAEVGNITPEA

-429 ANAIKRITI
+429 ANAIKRITV

-443 VSQGY
+443 VTQGY

-467 LGVDEILLHPL
+467 LGIDEILLHPL

-487 GLARPSA
+487 GLAKPSA

-502 TLDDNCAAALAAVE
+502 KLDGDCAAALAAAE
-516 AELSAQARA
+516 AELAEQARA
-525 DLSAT
+525 DLSESAET
-530 AQTSRETLLFVRL
+530 ARETLLFVRL
-543 ADGDNAI
+543 ADSDNAI
-550 ELPFAPAAE
+550 ELPLAPPADVRQ
-559 IAAAFAAAFRQR
+559 AFAAAFRQR
-571 FGYAPHDNLVVD
+571 FGYAPHADLVVD

-593 DAQAALPPPAS
+593 DAPASLPPPAPT
-604 GAETTPETVTAW
+604 AETEPETVTVW
-616 LAGAAHD
+616 LAGVSHA
-623 VPLHQRINL
+623 VPLYQRSAL
-632 APGRRVASPAIIIDA
+632 ATGRTIAGPAIVIDA
-647 LSTTVIEP
+647 LSTTIVEP
-655 GWTATVEQEGTLRV
+655 GWTASVEQEGTLRLSKSQISPSPSGERFGV
-669 TRSLRASRKAD
+669 GSI
-680 VPPKGFAQRHKDT
+680 
-693 NTEQG
+693 
-698 ADRRYRK
+698 
-705 ADMDLAPEAKTG
+705 DLAHGRDTPPPAPPLKGRGEEA
-717 KARHAP
+717 
-723 SFFVSLCLRAKSF
+723 
-736 LGLTPKDDPPFE
+736 
-748 RITEPDPIR
+748 PDPIR

-786 ERLDFSCAIFDGEG
+786 ERLDFSCAIFDGAG
-800 RLVANAPHMPVHL
+800 SLVANAPHMPVHL

-830 ADGQPRD
+830 ADGRPRD
-837 GRGLRPGDAYALNAP
+837 GRGIRPGDAYALNAP

-867 VFVAGQDTP
+867 VFVEGDTP
-876 AFFVAA
+876 SFFVAA

-895 SMPPNSRSIDDE
+895 SMPPDSRSIADE
-907 GIIFDNMLLVDD
+907 GILFDNRLIVDD
-919 GHFRDAAVAAH
+919 GHFLDADVHAH
-930 LADSPFPARNP
+930 LTTSEWPARNP

-958 ASALADLSAA
+958 ASALADLSAT
-968 HGVQTVAAYMAHG
+968 HGAATVAAYMAHG
-981 QAQAEAAVRQLLA
+981 QRQAEAAVRQLIA
-994 RLDDGQFRYAMDNG
+994 RLENGHFRYAMDNG
-1008 AEVVVAVTVDRDARH
+1008 AEVAVAVKVDRKARN

-1073 LIVPENSMLSPRYP
+1073 LIVPEDSMLSPRYP

-1120 NFTFGNETHQY
+1120 NFTFGNERHQY

-1146 GTSVIQ
+1146 GTAVIQ

-1162 PEVMEMRFPVIVEE
+1162 PEVMETRFPVIVEE
-1176 FSIRQGSGGEGQW
+1176 FAIRKGSGGAGRW
-1189 RGGDG
+1189 HGGDG
-1194 ATRRIRFREPMAA
+1194 ATRRVRFREPMTA

-1213 RAIPPRGL
+1213 RKIAPKGL
-1221 AGGSDAAPGRNWVE
+1221 AGGADAAPGRNWVE
-1235 RGDGTV
+1235 RADGRV

-1246 TGSADLAAGD
+1246 TGSADLEAGD

-1266 GYGEPGDERG
+1266 GYGEAGDEHE

>member
-1 MNLRADNRWQIW
+1 MTSRTDADWQVW

-22 VVARSPDGEVVTT
+22 VVARSPDGAVVTA

-46 DAAVG
+46 DAAVN
-51 AIRDLTGAGD
+51 AIRDLTGAGT

-103 YQDRPELFARKLD
+103 YQDRPDLFARRLD
-116 RTQPPHAMVAEIIE
+116 RIPPPHAAVAEIAE
-130 RVGPEGDVLT
+130 RTGPDGTILT
-140 PLDEAAAR
+140 PLNEDAAR
-148 ASLQAARDQG
+148 ASLRAARDAG
-158 LTSIAIVL
+158 LASIAIVL
-166 MHGYR
+166 IHGYR
-171 YPAHERRLAT
+171 YPAHELRLAE
-181 IAAELGFAQ
+181 IARELGFAQ
-190 ISASHDVSA
+190 ISTSHDVSA

-213 AYLSPVLHH
+213 AYLSPVLRH
-222 YVRQF
+222 YVDQF
-227 IGQLGAGSEGGVDP
+227 CAQLGDDVEP
-241 QFMKSSGGLAAAAAF
+241 QFMKSSGGLASGSAF

-329 GGGSICRWDGARLSV
+329 GGGSICRWDGARLLV

-395 EIVVQKFAAM
+395 DVVARKFAAM
-405 AAEVGNITPEG
+405 AKDVGLAPEA

-443 VSQGY
+443 VTQGY

-494 IRERTLAL
+494 IRERTLGS
-502 TLDDNCAAALAAVE
+502 TLDAQCAEMLAEVE
-516 AELSAQARA
+516 TELAQQARA
-525 DLSAT
+525 DLAPH
-530 AQTSRETLLFVRL
+530 AQTTQETLLFVRL
-543 ADGDNAI
+543 ADSDNAI
-550 ELPFAPAAE
+550 ELPLAPPADVAQ
-559 IAAAFAAAFRQR
+559 AFAAAFRQR
-571 FGYAPHDNLVVD
+571 FGYAPHANLVVD

-593 DAQAALPPPAS
+593 DTPAALPPPA
-604 GAETTPETVTAW
+604 ATKETPPETVAAW
-616 LAGAAHD
+616 LAGARHY
-623 VPLHQRINL
+623 VPLHQRDAL
-632 APGRRVASPAIIIDA
+632 APGSTVTGPAIIIDA
-647 LSTTVIEP
+647 LATTVVEP
-655 GWTATVEQEGTLRV
+655 GWNATVEAEGTLRLSSAP
-669 TRSLRASRKAD
+669 RRKSGASA
-680 VPPKGFAQRHKDT
+680 
-693 NTEQG
+693 TENARGSASSG
-698 ADRRYRK
+698 AR
-705 ADMDLAPEAKTG
+705 LSPGST
-717 KARHAP
+717 
-723 SFFVSLCLRAKSF
+723 
-736 LGLTPKDDPPFE
+736 DPA
-748 RITEPDPIR
+748 TPDPIR

-821 TILRQRGPG
+821 TILRQRTK
-830 ADGQPRD
+830 D
-837 GRGLRPGDAYALNAP
+837 GRGLRRGDAYALNAP

-867 VFVAGQDTP
+867 VFVAKEEGDADAP

-895 SMPPNSRSIDDE
+895 SMPPDSRSIEDE
-907 GIIFDNMLLVDD
+907 GILFDNILIVDD
-919 GHFRDAAVAAH
+919 GNFLDAEVAAH
-930 LADSPFPARNP
+930 LVDGAFPTRNP

-958 ASALADLSAA
+958 ASALADLSTA
-968 HGVQTVAAYMAHG
+968 HGTATVAAYMAHG
-981 QAQAEAAVRQLLA
+981 QAQAEAAVRQLIA
-994 RLDDGQFRYAMDNG
+994 RLDDGAFRYAMDNG
-1008 AEVVVAVTVDRDARH
+1008 AEVVVAVKVDRTARH

-1073 LIVPENSMLSPRYP
+1073 LIVPADSMLSPSYP

-1105 FAAFGAMAPAQGTMN
+1105 FAAFNAMAPAQGTMN
-1120 NFTFGNETHQY
+1120 NFTFGNDAYQY

-1176 FSIRQGSGGEGQW
+1176 FSIRKGSGGAGQW

-1194 ATRRIRFREPMAA
+1194 ATRRIRFREAMTA

-1213 RAIPPRGL
+1213 RRIAPSGL
-1221 AGGSDAAPGRNWVE
+1221 AGGDDAAPGQNWIE
-1235 RGDGTV
+1235 RADGSV
-1241 EMLGA
+1241 EMLAA
-1246 TGSADLAAGD
+1246 TGSADLGAGD

-1266 GYGEPGDERG
+1266 GYGKTGER

>member
-1 MNLRADNRWQIW
+1 VNAPPDPYWQIW

-22 VVARSPDGEVVTT
+22 VVARAPDGAVVTT

-51 AIRDLTGAGD
+51 AIRDLTGAGT

-116 RTQPPHAMVAEIIE
+116 RIPPPHAAVAEIAE
-130 RVGPEGDVLT
+130 RVGPDGDVLL
-140 PLDEAAAR
+140 PLDEGHAR
-148 ASLQAARDQG
+148 AALQAARDQG

-171 YPAHERRLAT
+171 YPAHERRLAA
-181 IAAELGFAQ
+181 IAAELGFTQ
-190 ISASHDVSA
+190 ISTSHDVSA

-227 IGQLGAGSEGGVDP
+227 VAQLGDGAAP
-241 QFMKSSGGLAAAAAF
+241 QFMKSSGGLASAAAF

-298 HYAGRLERDNETI
+298 HYAGRLERDNEGV

-382 KLFGPAGDQPLDR
+382 KLFGPRGDQPLDR
-395 EIVVQKFAAM
+395 EAVVAKFAAM
-405 AAEVGNITPEG
+405 AAEVGNITPEA

-448 SLVGFGGA
+448 SLIGFGGA

-502 TLDDNCAAALAAVE
+502 KLDDNCAAALAAVE
-516 AELSAQARA
+516 AELAAQARA
-525 DLSAT
+525 DLSPDAE
-530 AQTSRETLLFVRL
+530 TSRETLLFVRL
-543 ADGDNAI
+543 ADSDNAI
-550 ELPFAPAAE
+550 ELPLAPPAE
-559 IAAAFAAAFRQR
+559 VAAAFAAAFRQR
-571 FGYAPHDNLVVD
+571 FGYAPHDNLIID

-593 DAQAALPPPAS
+593 EAPTALPIPSPL
-604 GAETTPETVTAW
+604 AETEPKTVAAW
-616 LAGAAHD
+616 LAGTHHD
-623 VPLHQRINL
+623 VPLHQRSAL
-632 APGRRVASPAIIIDA
+632 APGRSIAGPAIIVDA

-655 GWTATVEQEGTLRV
+655 GWAATVEQEGTLRL
-669 TRSLRASRKAD
+669 TSDPRRKPGPSATEVARGAHPALPNGPRLSPGITDAAD
-680 VPPKGFAQRHKDT
+680 A
-693 NTEQG
+693 
-698 ADRRYRK
+698 
-705 ADMDLAPEAKTG
+705 
-717 KARHAP
+717 
-723 SFFVSLCLRAKSF
+723 
-736 LGLTPKDDPPFE
+736 
-748 RITEPDPIR
+748 PDPIR

-786 ERLDFSCAIFDGEG
+786 ERLDFSCAIFDGDG

-830 ADGQPRD
+830 PDGQPRD

-867 VFVAGQDTP
+867 VFVAGQDAP

-895 SMPPNSRSIDDE
+895 SMPPNSRSIEDE

-930 LADSPFPARNP
+930 LVDSPFPARNP

-968 HGVQTVAAYMAHG
+968 HGAATVAAYMAHG

-994 RLDDGQFRYAMDNG
+994 RLADGQFRYAMDNG
-1008 AEVVVAVTVDRDARH
+1008 AEVVVAVTVDRAARH

-1073 LIVPENSMLSPRYP
+1073 LIVPANSMLSPIYP

-1120 NFTFGNETHQY
+1120 NFTFGNEAHQY

-1162 PEVMEMRFPVIVEE
+1162 PEVMEARFPVIVEE
-1176 FSIRQGSGGEGQW
+1176 FSIRQGSGGKGRW
-1189 RGGDG
+1189 HGGDG

-1213 RAIPPRGL
+1213 RAIAPRGL
-1221 AGGSDAAPGRNWVE
+1221 AGGGDATPGRNWVE

-1256 AFVIETPGGG
+1256 TFVIETPGGG
-1266 GYGEPGDERG
+1266 GYGETGEG

>member
-1 MNLRADNRWQIW
+1 MPPHPDSRWQIW

-22 VVARSPDGEVVTT
+22 VVARRPDGAVVTT

-51 AIRDLTGAGD
+51 AIRDLTGAGT
-61 GALPP
+61 GPLPP

-103 YQDRPELFARKLD
+103 YQDRPDLFARRLD
-116 RTQPPHAMVAEIIE
+116 RIPPPHAEVAEIAE
-130 RVGPEGDVLT
+130 RVGPDGDVRM
-140 PLDEAAAR
+140 PLDEEAAR
-148 ASLQAARDQG
+148 AALQAARDRG

-166 MHGYR
+166 VHGYR
-171 YPAHERRLAT
+171 YPAHERRLAE
-181 IAAELGFAQ
+181 IAAETGFTQ
-190 ISASHDVSA
+190 ISTSHDVSA

-227 IGQLGAGSEGGVDP
+227 VAQLGDGIDP
-241 QFMKSSGGLAAAAAF
+241 QFMKSSGGLASAAAF

-274 GSAAPLGKTRLIGF
+274 GSAAPLGKDRLIGF

-329 GGGSICRWDGARLSV
+329 GGGSICRWDGARLLV

-357 YGRGGPLTVTDCNVL
+357 YGRGGPLTVSDCNVL
-372 LGKIQPDHFP
+372 LGKIQPAHFP
-382 KLFGPAGDQPLDR
+382 KLFGPNGDQPLDR
-395 EIVVQKFAAM
+395 DVVVQKFAAM
-405 AAEVGNITPEG
+405 AAEVGGITPEA

-487 GLARPSA
+487 GLAKPSA
-494 IRERTLAL
+494 IRERTLAIK
-502 TLDDNCAAALAAVE
+502 LDADCAAALAAVE
-516 AELSAQARA
+516 TELSDQARA
-525 DLSAT
+525 DL
-530 AQTSRETLLFVRL
+530 AQGADTSRETLLFVRL
-543 ADGDNAI
+543 ADSDNAI
-550 ELPFAPAAE
+550 ELALAPPADV
-559 IAAAFAAAFRQR
+559 AAAFAAAFRQR
-571 FGYAPHDNLVVD
+571 FGYAPHANLVVD

-593 DAQAALPPPAS
+593 DAPAALPPPSAI
-604 GAETTPETVTAW
+604 AEAAPETVTAW

-623 VPLHQRINL
+623 VLLHQRSAL
-632 APGRRVASPAIIIDA
+632 APGRTVAGPAIIIDA
-647 LSTTVIEP
+647 LSTTIVEP
-655 GWTATVEQEGTLRV
+655 GWRAEVQHEGTLLLAR
-669 TRSLRASRKAD
+669 TRDAETHAAATD
-680 VPPKGFAQRHKDT
+680 
-693 NTEQG
+693 
-698 ADRRYRK
+698 
-705 ADMDLAPEAKTG
+705 DL
-717 KARHAP
+717 
-723 SFFVSLCLRAKSF
+723 SQ
-736 LGLTPKDDPPFE
+736 
-748 RITEPDPIR
+748 PDPIR

-821 TILRQRGPG
+821 TILRQR
-830 ADGQPRD
+830 RTD
-837 GRGLRPGDAYALNAP
+837 GRGIRRGDAYALNAP

-867 VFVAGQDTP
+867 VFVEGDTP
-876 AFFVAA
+876 SFFVAA

-895 SMPPNSRSIDDE
+895 SMPPDSKSIEDE
-907 GIIFDNMLLVDD
+907 GILFDNILIVDD
-919 GHFRDAAVAAH
+919 GHFRDAAVASH
-930 LADSPFPARNP
+930 LAGSDWPARNP

-968 HGVQTVAAYMAHG
+968 HGTATVAAYMAHG
-981 QAQAEAAVRQLLA
+981 QRQAEAAVRQLIA
-994 RLDDGQFRYAMDNG
+994 RLDDGAFRYAMDNG
-1008 AEVVVAVTVDRDARH
+1008 AEVVVVVKVDREARH

-1040 APLPVV
+1040 APAPVV

-1073 LIVPENSMLSPRYP
+1073 LIVPADSMLSPAYP

-1105 FAAFGAMAPAQGTMN
+1105 FAAFNAMAPAQGTMN
-1120 NFTFGNETHQY
+1120 NFTFGNEAYQY
-1131 YETIAGGSGAGPGFD
+1131 YETIAGGSGAGPGFN

-1162 PEVMEMRFPVIVEE
+1162 PEVMETRFPVIVEE
-1176 FSIRQGSGGEGQW
+1176 FSIRKGSGGAGEW
-1189 RGGDG
+1189 TGGDG

-1213 RAIPPRGL
+1213 RQIAPKGL
-1221 AGGSDAAPGRNWVE
+1221 AGGQDAAPGRNWVE
-1235 RGDGTV
+1235 RADGSV
-1241 EMLGA
+1241 ERLAA
-1246 TGSADLAAGD
+1246 TGSANLAAGD

-1266 GYGEPGDERG
+1266 GYGEVEEDEG

>member
-22 VVARSPDGEVVTT
+22 VVARSPDGAVVTT

-89 LAITRGFGDALTIG
+89 LAITRGFGDALAIG

-171 YPAHERRLAT
+171 YPAHERHLAT

-274 GSAAPLGKTRLIGF
+274 GSAAPLGKDRLIGF

-405 AAEVGNITPEG
+405 AAEVGNITPEA
-416 LAEGL
+416 LAEGF

-502 TLDDNCAAALAAVE
+502 TLDDNCATALAAVE

-543 ADGDNAI
+543 ADSDNAI
-550 ELPFAPAAE
+550 ELPLAPPAE
-559 IAAAFAAAFRQR
+559 VAAAFAAAFRQR

-583 RIRVELTEAG
+583 RMRVELTEAG
-593 DAQAALPPPAS
+593 DAPATLPIPSPS
-604 GAETTPETVTAW
+604 AETEPDIVTAW
-616 LAGAAHD
+616 LAGTTQA
-623 VPLHQRINL
+623 VPLHQRNAL
-632 APGRRVASPAIIIDA
+632 APGLKVAGPAIIIDA

-655 GWTATVEQEGTLRV
+655 GWDAIVEREGTLRLYKSPSPSGEGLGWGPATLHKV
-669 TRSLRASRKAD
+669 SAPHPLRLGPA
-680 VPPKGFAQRHKDT
+680 
-693 NTEQG
+693 
-698 ADRRYRK
+698 
-705 ADMDLAPEAKTG
+705 APDQ
-717 KARHAP
+717 
-723 SFFVSLCLRAKSF
+723 VSLPSPEGAGVTSSA
-736 LGLTPKDDPPFE
+736 
-748 RITEPDPIR
+748 PDPIR

-786 ERLDFSCAIFDGEG
+786 ERLDFSCAIFDGDG

-930 LADSPFPARNP
+930 LVDSPFPARNP

-981 QAQAEAAVRQLLA
+981 QRQAETAVRQLLA
-994 RLDDGQFRYAMDNG
+994 RLADGEFRYAMDNG
-1008 AEVVVAVTVDRDARH
+1008 AEVVVAVTVDRAARH

-1120 NFTFGNETHQY
+1120 NFTFGNEAHQY
-1131 YETIAGGSGAGPGFD
+1131 YETIAGGSGAGPGFN

-1176 FSIRQGSGGEGQW
+1176 FSIRQGSGGAGQW

-1213 RAIPPRGL
+1213 RAVAPRGL
-1221 AGGSDAAPGRNWVE
+1221 AGGSNAAPGRNWVE

-1266 GYGEPGDERG
+1266 GFGRAGEDE

>member
-1 MNLRADNRWQIW
+1 MASPTDWQIW

-22 VVARSPDGEVVTT
+22 VVARSPDGAVVTT
-35 KYLSEDPARPG
+35 KYLSEDPAKPG
-46 DAAVG
+46 DAAVN
-51 AIRDLTGAGD
+51 AIRDLTGAGA
-61 GALPP
+61 GPLPP

-103 YQDRPELFARKLD
+103 YQDRPHLFARRLD
-116 RTQPPHAMVAEIIE
+116 RIAPPHAEVAEIVE
-130 RVGPEGDVLT
+130 RLAPTGDILT
-140 PLDEAAAR
+140 PLDEDAAR
-148 ASLQAARDQG
+148 ASLQAARGRG
-158 LTSIAIVL
+158 LASIAIVL
-166 MHGYR
+166 MHGYAH
-171 YPAHERRLAT
+171 PAHEIRLAE
-181 IAAELGFAQ
+181 IAREIGFTQ
-190 ISASHDVSA
+190 ISTSHDVSA
-199 LIKLIGRGDTTLAD
+199 LIKLVERGDTTLAD

-227 IGQLGAGSEGGVDP
+227 VAQLGEGVDP

-274 GSAAPLGKTRLIGF
+274 GSAAPLGKARLIGF

-329 GGGSICRWDGARLSV
+329 GGGSICRWDGARLLV
-344 GPESAGANPGPAA
+344 GPQSAGANPGPAT

-372 LGKIQPDHFP
+372 LGKIQPGHFP
-382 KLFGPAGDQPLDR
+382 KLFGPGGDQPLDR
-395 EIVVQKFAAM
+395 EVVVQKFAEM
-405 AAEVGNITPEG
+405 AAKVGGITSEA

-443 VSQGY
+443 VTQGY

-467 LGVDEILLHPL
+467 LGVNEVLLHPL

-502 TLDDNCAAALAAVE
+502 TLDEDCAARLAAAE
-516 AELSAQARA
+516 AELAEQAHA
-525 DLSAT
+525 DLAPGT
-530 AQTSRETLLFVRL
+530 DTTHETLLFVRL
-543 ADGDNAI
+543 ADSDNAI
-550 ELPFAPAAE
+550 ELPLASPADVRT
-559 IAAAFAAAFRQR
+559 AFTAAFRQR
-571 FGYAPHDNLVVD
+571 FGYAPHANLVVD

-593 DAQAALPPPAS
+593 DAPAALPPPAPS
-604 GAETTPETVTAW
+604 AESDPETVTAW
-616 LAGAAHD
+616 LAGAPHD
-623 VPLHQRINL
+623 VPLHQRSAL
-632 APGRRVASPAIIIDA
+632 AAGRAIAGPAIIIDA
-647 LSTTVIEP
+647 LSTTVVEP
-655 GWTATVEQEGTLRV
+655 GWTATVEPEGTLRV
-669 TRSLRASRKAD
+669 TRAPRRKSVPSETEIAHEDGARPSPGFTNPAD
-680 VPPKGFAQRHKDT
+680 D
-693 NTEQG
+693 
-698 ADRRYRK
+698 
-705 ADMDLAPEAKTG
+705 
-717 KARHAP
+717 
-723 SFFVSLCLRAKSF
+723 
-736 LGLTPKDDPPFE
+736 
-748 RITEPDPIR
+748 PDPIR

-786 ERLDFSCAIFDGEG
+786 ERLDFSCAIFDGAG
-800 RLVANAPHMPVHL
+800 SLVANAPHMPVHL

-821 TILRQRGPG
+821 TILRQRT
-830 ADGQPRD
+830 DD
-837 GRGLRPGDAYALNAP
+837 GRGIKRGDAYALNAP

-867 VFVAGQDTP
+867 VFVAQEEGGSDTP
-876 AFFVAA
+876 RFFVAA

-895 SMPPNSRSIDDE
+895 SMPPDSRSIDEE
-907 GIIFDNMLLVDD
+907 GILFDNMLIVDD
-919 GHFRDAAVAAH
+919 GNFRDADVHAH
-930 LADSPFPARNP
+930 LTTGDWPARNP

-958 ASALADLSAA
+958 ASALADLAAA
-968 HGVQTVAAYMAHG
+968 HGAATVAAYMAHG
-981 QAQAEAAVRQLLA
+981 QRQAEAAVRQLIA
-994 RLDDGQFRYAMDNG
+994 RLDDGAFTYAMDNG
-1008 AEVVVAVTVDRDARH
+1008 AEVAVAVRVDRKARH
-1023 VTIDFTGSSATL
+1023 VTIDFTGSSSTL

-1059 DPIPMNEGCLAPVT
+1059 DPIPMNEGCLTPVT
-1073 LIVPENSMLSPRYP
+1073 LVVPEDSMLSPSYP

-1120 NFTFGNETHQY
+1120 NFTFGGDTHQY
-1131 YETIAGGSGAGPGFD
+1131 YETIAGGSGAGPGFN

-1162 PEVMEMRFPVIVEE
+1162 PEVMETRFPVIVEE
-1176 FSIRQGSGGEGQW
+1176 FAIRKGSGGAGQW
-1189 RGGDG
+1189 HGGDG

-1213 RAIPPRGL
+1213 RKIPPAGL
-1221 AGGSDAAPGRNWVE
+1221 AGGSDGAPGRNWVE
-1235 RGDGTV
+1235 RADGSV
-1241 EMLGA
+1241 EMLAA
-1246 TGSADLAAGD
+1246 TGSARLEAGD
-1256 AFVIETPGGG
+1256 TFVIETPGGG
-1266 GYGEPGDERG
+1266 GYGKAEGDLD

>member
-1 MNLRADNRWQIW
+1 VNAKPDNRWQIW

-22 VVARSPDGEVVTT
+22 VVARSPDNLVVTR

-46 DAAVG
+46 DAAVA
-51 AIRDLTGAGD
+51 AIRDLTGAGA
-61 GALPP
+61 GPLPL

-89 LAITRGFGDALTIG
+89 LAITRGFGDALIIG
-103 YQDRPELFARKLD
+103 YQDRPDLFARRLD
-116 RTQPPHAMVAEIIE
+116 RIAPPHAEVAEIAE
-130 RVGPEGDVLT
+130 RVGPDGAVRI

-148 ASLQAARDQG
+148 MSLKAARGRG

-166 MHGYR
+166 VHGYR
-171 YPAHERRLAT
+171 YPAHEARLAE
-181 IAAELGFAQ
+181 IAAELGFSQ
-190 ISASHDVSA
+190 ISTSHDVSA

-227 IGQLGAGSEGGVDP
+227 VAQLGDGIDP
-241 QFMKSSGGLAAAAAF
+241 QFMKSSGGLAAASAF

-274 GSAAPLGKTRLIGF
+274 GSAAPLGKNRLIGF

-329 GGGSICRWDGARLSV
+329 GGGSICRWDGARLRV

-382 KLFGPAGDQPLDR
+382 KLFGPSGDQPLDR
-395 EIVVQKFAAM
+395 DVVAHKFGAM
-405 AAEVGNITPEG
+405 AKRVGNITPEA

-421 LAIAVQQM
+421 IAIAVQQM

-438 ARGHD
+438 TRGHD
-443 VSQGY
+443 VTQGY

-456 AGQHVCLVADA
+456 AGQHVCLVADV

-494 IRERTLAL
+494 IRERTLGL
-502 TLDDNCAAALAAVE
+502 TLDDSCGTTLAAVE
-516 AELSAQARA
+516 AELSQQARTDLAA
-525 DLSAT
+525 DAPIT
-530 AQTSRETLLFVRL
+530 RETLLFVRL
-543 ADGDNAI
+543 ADSDNVI
-550 ELPFAPAAE
+550 ELPLAPPAE
-559 IAAAFAAAFRQR
+559 VAQAFAAAFSKR
-571 FGYAPHDNLVVD
+571 FGYAPHSNLVVD
-583 RIRVELTEAG
+583 RIRVELSEAVG
-593 DAQAALPPPAS
+593 AQASLPPPAP
-604 GAETTPETVTAW
+604 GAATAPETAAAW

-623 VPLHQRINL
+623 IPLHQRTNL
-632 APGRRVASPAIIIDA
+632 APGRSVQGPAIIVDA
-647 LSTTVIEP
+647 LATTVIEP
-655 GWTATVEQEGTLRV
+655 GWDATVDGEGTLRLNKSPSTPEV
-669 TRSLRASRKAD
+669 GLRWGPGPATPD
-680 VPPKGFAQRHKDT
+680 Q
-693 NTEQG
+693 
-698 ADRRYRK
+698 
-705 ADMDLAPEAKTG
+705 
-717 KARHAP
+717 
-723 SFFVSLCLRAKSF
+723 VSLSS
-736 LGLTPKDDPPFE
+736 PE
-748 RITEPDPIR
+748 RKGSSAEPDPIR

-821 TILRQRGPG
+821 TILRQRR
-830 ADGQPRD
+830 AD
-837 GRGLRPGDAYALNAP
+837 GRGIRRGDAYALNAP

-867 VFVAGQDTP
+867 VFVESGTP

-895 SMPPNSRSIDDE
+895 SMPPNSKSIEDE
-907 GIIFDNMLLVDD
+907 GILFDNVLIVDN
-919 GHFRDAAVAAH
+919 GHFRDAAVATH
-930 LADSPFPARNP
+930 LVDSDWPARNP

-958 ASALADLSAA
+958 ASALVDLSAA
-968 HGVQTVAAYMAHG
+968 HGVETVAAYMTHG
-981 QAQAEAAVRQLLA
+981 QRQAEAAVRQLIA
-994 RLDDGQFRYAMDNG
+994 RLDDGAFRYAMDNG
-1008 AEVVVAVTVDRDARH
+1008 AEVAVAIKVDREARH

-1073 LIVPENSMLSPRYP
+1073 LIVPEDSMLSPRYP

-1105 FAAFGAMAPAQGTMN
+1105 FAAFNAMAPAQGTMN
-1120 NFTFGNETHQY
+1120 NFTFGNEAYQY

-1146 GTSVIQ
+1146 GASVIQ

-1162 PEVMEMRFPVIVEE
+1162 PEVMETRFPVIVEE
-1176 FSIRQGSGGEGQW
+1176 FSIRKGSGGAGQW
-1189 RGGDG
+1189 VGGNG

-1235 RGDGTV
+1235 RADGSR

-1266 GYGEPGDERG
+1266 GYGAAEEG

>member
-22 VVARSPDGEVVTT
+22 VVAQSPDGAVVTT

-51 AIRDLTGAGD
+51 AIRDLTGAGQ
-61 GALPP
+61 GPLPP

-116 RTQPPHAMVAEIIE
+116 RTPPPHAMVAEIIE

-140 PLDEAAAR
+140 QLDEAAAR

-171 YPAHERRLAT
+171 YPAHEARLAA

-227 IGQLGAGSEGGVDP
+227 IGQLGAGSEGGIDP

-274 GSAAPLGKTRLIGF
+274 GSAAPLGKDRLIGF

-382 KLFGPAGDQPLDR
+382 KLFGPAGDQPLNR

-405 AAEVGNITPEG
+405 AAEVGNITPEA

-516 AELSAQARA
+516 AELSVQARA

-543 ADGDNAI
+543 ADSDNAI
-550 ELPFAPAAE
+550 ELPLAPPAE
-559 IAAAFAAAFRQR
+559 VAAAFAAAFRQR
-571 FGYAPHDNLVVD
+571 FGYAPHNNLVVD

-593 DAQAALPPPAS
+593 DARSTLPIPSPS
-604 GAETTPETVTAW
+604 AENEPDIVTAW
-616 LAGAAHD
+616 LAGTTQA
-623 VPLHQRINL
+623 VPLHQRNAI
-632 APGRRVASPAIIIDA
+632 APGRKVAGPAIIIDA

-655 GWTATVEQEGTLRV
+655 GWDAIVEREGTLRLYKSPSPSGEGLGRGPAALRKVSAPHPLRLGPAAPDQISLPSPEGEGV
-669 TRSLRASRKAD
+669 TSSA
-680 VPPKGFAQRHKDT
+680 
-693 NTEQG
+693 
-698 ADRRYRK
+698 
-705 ADMDLAPEAKTG
+705 
-717 KARHAP
+717 
-723 SFFVSLCLRAKSF
+723 
-736 LGLTPKDDPPFE
+736 
-748 RITEPDPIR
+748 PDPIR

-786 ERLDFSCAIFDGEG
+786 ERLDFSCAIFDGDG

-930 LADSPFPARNP
+930 LMDSPFPARNP

-968 HGVQTVAAYMAHG
+968 HGVQTVTAYMGHG

-1008 AEVVVAVTVDRDARH
+1008 AEVVVAVTVDRAARH

-1120 NFTFGNETHQY
+1120 NFTFGNEAHQY

-1176 FSIRQGSGGEGQW
+1176 FSIRQGSGGAGQW

-1221 AGGSDAAPGRNWVE
+1221 AGGSNAAPGRNWVE

-1266 GYGEPGDERG
+1266 GYGEAGGERG

>member
-1 MNLRADNRWQIW
+1 MAPPTDERWQIW

-22 VVARSPDGEVVTT
+22 VVARRPDGAVVTT

-46 DAAVG
+46 DAAVN
-51 AIRDLTGAGD
+51 AIRDLTGAGS
-61 GALPP
+61 GVLPP

-78 ALLERKGEPTL
+78 ALLERKGAPTL
-89 LAITRGFGDALTIG
+89 LAITQGFGDALTIG
-103 YQDRPELFARKLD
+103 YQDRPELFARRLD
-116 RTQPPHAMVAEIIE
+116 RTPPPHAEVAEIAE
-130 RVGPEGDVLT
+130 RVAPDGAILT
-140 PLDEAAAR
+140 PLDEDAAR
-148 ASLQAARDQG
+148 AALKAARARG
-158 LTSIAIVL
+158 LSSIAIVL

-171 YPAHERRLAT
+171 YPDHELRLAA
-181 IAAELGFAQ
+181 IAAELGFTQ
-190 ISASHDVSA
+190 ISTSHDVSA
-199 LIKLIGRGDTTLAD
+199 LIKLVGRGDTTLAD
-213 AYLSPVLHH
+213 AYLSPVLRH
-222 YVRQF
+222 YVDQF
-227 IGQLGAGSEGGVDP
+227 VAQLGEGIDP
-241 QFMKSSGGLAAAAAF
+241 QFMKSSGGLAAASAF

-329 GGGSICRWDGARLSV
+329 GGGSICRWDGARLLV

-357 YGRGGPLTVTDCNVL
+357 YGNGGPLTVTDCNVL
-372 LGKIQPDHFP
+372 LGKIQPSHFP
-382 KLFGPAGDQPLDR
+382 KLFGPNGDQPLDR
-395 EIVVQKFAAM
+395 EIVVRKFAAM
-405 AAEVGNITPEG
+405 AAEVGNITPEA

-443 VSQGY
+443 LTQGY

-467 LGVDEILLHPL
+467 LGIDEILLHPL

-487 GLARPSA
+487 GLAKPSA

-502 TLDDNCAAALAAVE
+502 KLDGDCAAALAAAE
-516 AELSAQARA
+516 ADLAEQARA
-525 DLSAT
+525 ELAEGAET
-530 AQTSRETLLFVRL
+530 ARETLLFVRL
-543 ADGDNAI
+543 VDSDNAI
-550 ELPFAPAAE
+550 ELPLAPPAAVRQ
-559 IAAAFAAAFRQR
+559 AFAAAFRQR
-571 FGYAPHDNLVVD
+571 FGYAPHANLVVD

-593 DAQAALPPPAS
+593 DAAATLPPPAP
-604 GAETTPETVTAW
+604 AEEAAPETVTAW
-616 LAGAAHD
+616 LGGTQHA
-623 VPLHQRINL
+623 VPLHQRSAL
-632 APGRRVASPAIIIDA
+632 APGRSIAGPAIVIDA
-647 LSTTVIEP
+647 LSTTVVEP
-655 GWTATVEQEGTLRV
+655 GWTAMVEQEGTLRLARDPRRQPGPSP
-669 TRSLRASRKAD
+669 TEGARGSAQETSLAGPRLA
-680 VPPKGFAQRHKDT
+680 PGIT
-693 NTEQG
+693 NFTEQ
-698 ADRRYRK
+698 
-705 ADMDLAPEAKTG
+705 
-717 KARHAP
+717 
-723 SFFVSLCLRAKSF
+723 
-736 LGLTPKDDPPFE
+736 
-748 RITEPDPIR
+748 PDPIR

-786 ERLDFSCAIFDGEG
+786 ERLDFSCAIFDGAG
-800 RLVANAPHMPVHL
+800 SLVANAPHMPVHL

-830 ADGQPRD
+830 AGGRPRD
-837 GRGLRPGDAYALNAP
+837 GRGIRAGDAYALNAP

-867 VFVAGQDTP
+867 VFVEEGAP
-876 AFFVAA
+876 SFFVAA

-895 SMPPNSRSIDDE
+895 SMPPDSKSIADE
-907 GIIFDNMLLVDD
+907 GILFDNRLIVDD
-919 GHFRDAAVAAH
+919 GHFLDADVHTH
-930 LADSPFPARNP
+930 LTSGDWPARNP

-968 HGVQTVAAYMAHG
+968 HGTATVAAYMAHG
-981 QAQAEAAVRQLLA
+981 QRQAEAAVRQLIA
-994 RLDDGQFRYAMDNG
+994 RLDDGKFRYAMDNG
-1008 AEVVVAVTVDRDARH
+1008 AEVAVAVRVDREARH
-1023 VTIDFTGSSATL
+1023 VTIDFTGSSPTL

-1073 LIVPENSMLSPRYP
+1073 LIVPEDSMLSPRYP

-1120 NFTFGNETHQY
+1120 NFTFGNAAHQY

-1162 PEVMEMRFPVIVEE
+1162 PEVMETRFPVIVEE
-1176 FSIRQGSGGEGQW
+1176 FSIRKGSGGAGQW
-1189 RGGDG
+1189 HGGDG

-1213 RAIPPRGL
+1213 RQIAPAGL
-1221 AGGSDAAPGRNWVE
+1221 AGGEDAAPGLNWVE
-1235 RGDGTV
+1235 RADGRV
-1241 EMLGA
+1241 EMLAA
-1246 TGSADLAAGD
+1246 TGSAELQAGD

-1266 GYGEPGDERG
+1266 GYGKAGGRID

>member
-1 MNLRADNRWQIW
+1 MTSGPDDDRWHIW

-22 VVARSPDGEVVTT
+22 VVARAPDGAVVTT

-46 DAAVG
+46 DAAVN
-51 AIRDLTGAGD
+51 AIRDLTGAGA

-103 YQDRPELFARKLD
+103 YQDRPDLFARKLD
-116 RTQPPHAMVAEIIE
+116 RIPPPHAEVAEIVE
-130 RVGPEGDVLT
+130 RVGPDGEILIA
-140 PLDEAAAR
+140 LDEECAR
-148 ASLQAARDQG
+148 ASLQAARDRG
-158 LTSIAIVL
+158 IASIAIVL

-171 YPAHERRLAT
+171 YPAHEARLAE
-181 IAAELGFAQ
+181 IARKLGFTQ
-190 ISASHDVSA
+190 ISTSHDVSA
-199 LIKLIGRGDTTLAD
+199 LIKLVGRGDTTLAD

-222 YVRQF
+222 YVGQF
-227 IGQLGAGSEGGVDP
+227 VGQLGEGIDP
-241 QFMKSSGGLAAAAAF
+241 QFMKSSGGLASASAF

-329 GGGSICRWDGARLSV
+329 GGGSICRWDGARLLV

-357 YGRGGPLTVTDCNVL
+357 YGNGGPLTVTDCNVL

-382 KLFGPAGDQPLDR
+382 KLFGPNGDQPLDR

-405 AAEVGNITPEG
+405 AAEVGNITPEA

-443 VSQGY
+443 VTQGY

-487 GLARPSA
+487 GLAQPSA

-502 TLDDNCAAALAAVE
+502 TLDEECTAALAAAE
-516 AELSAQARA
+516 AELAEQARA
-525 DLSAT
+525 DLASGAET
-530 AQTSRETLLFVRL
+530 TCETLLFVRL
-543 ADGDNAI
+543 ADSDNAI
-550 ELPFAPAAE
+550 ELPLAE
-559 IAAAFAAAFRQR
+559 LADIRQAFAAAFRQR
-571 FGYAPHDNLVVD
+571 FGYAPHADLVVD

-593 DAQAALPPPAS
+593 DAPATITPPAPLA
-604 GAETTPETVTAW
+604 GTEPETVRAW
-616 LAGAAHD
+616 LDGADHRL
-623 VPLHQRINL
+623 PLYQRDAL
-632 APGRRVASPAIIIDA
+632 APGRTIDGPAIIIDP
-647 LSTTVIEP
+647 LSTTIVEP
-655 GWTATVEQEGTLRV
+655 GWRAEVRPEGTLLLAR
-669 TRSLRASRKAD
+669 TRAAGIAAATQD
-680 VPPKGFAQRHKDT
+680 
-693 NTEQG
+693 
-698 ADRRYRK
+698 
-705 ADMDLAPEAKTG
+705 DLAT
-717 KARHAP
+717 
-723 SFFVSLCLRAKSF
+723 
-736 LGLTPKDDPPFE
+736 
-748 RITEPDPIR
+748 PDPIR

-786 ERLDFSCAIFDGEG
+786 ERLDFSCAIFDGDG

-821 TILRQRGPG
+821 TILRQRTS
-830 ADGQPRD
+830 D
-837 GRGLRPGDAYALNAP
+837 GRGIRHGDAYALNAP

-867 VFVAGQDTP
+867 VFVEEGEGTP
-876 AFFVAA
+876 NFFVAA

-895 SMPPNSRSIDDE
+895 SMPPDSRSIDDE
-907 GIIFDNMLLVDD
+907 GILFDNVLIVDD
-919 GHFRDAAVAAH
+919 GRFLDADIHAH
-930 LADSPFPARNP
+930 LIAGDWPARNP

-968 HGVQTVAAYMAHG
+968 HGAKTVAAYMAHG
-981 QAQAEAAVRQLLA
+981 QRQAETAVRQLVAGLG
-994 RLDDGQFRYAMDNG
+994 DGQFRYAMDNG
-1008 AEVVVAVTVDRDARH
+1008 AEVAVAVRVDRTARA

-1040 APLPVV
+1040 APTPVV

-1073 LIVPENSMLSPRYP
+1073 LVVPGDSMLSPRYP

-1120 NFTFGNETHQY
+1120 NFTFGNEAYQY

-1162 PEVMEMRFPVIVEE
+1162 PEVMETRFPVIVEQ
-1176 FSIRQGSGGEGQW
+1176 FAIRKGSGGAGQW
-1189 RGGDG
+1189 HGGEG
-1194 ATRRIRFREPMAA
+1194 AIRRIRFRAPMAA

-1213 RAIPPRGL
+1213 RKIAPKGL
-1221 AGGSDAAPGRNWVE
+1221 AGGADAAPGRNRVE
-1235 RGDGTV
+1235 RADGSFET
-1241 EMLGA
+1241 LAA

-1256 AFVIETPGGG
+1256 VFVIETPGGG
-1266 GYGEPGDERG
+1266 GYGKAEGS

>member
-1 MNLRADNRWQIW
+1 MNRDPRWHIW

-22 VVARSPDGEVVTT
+22 VVARRPDGTVVTT

-46 DAAVG
+46 DAAIN
-51 AIRDLTGAGD
+51 AICDLTGAGS

-78 ALLERKGEPTL
+78 ALLEHKGEPTL

-103 YQDRPELFARKLD
+103 YQDRPDLFARRLD
-116 RTQPPHAMVAEIIE
+116 RPPPPHAMVAEIAE
-130 RVGPEGDVLT
+130 RTGPDGTVLA
-140 PLDEAAAR
+140 PLDAAQAR
-148 ASLQAARDQG
+148 VALQAARDAG

-171 YPAHERRLAT
+171 YPAHEARLAE
-181 IAAELGFAQ
+181 IASELGFTQ
-190 ISASHDVSA
+190 ISTSHDVSA
-199 LIKLIGRGDTTLAD
+199 LIKLVGRGDTTLAD
-213 AYLSPVLHH
+213 AYLSPVLRH
-222 YVRQF
+222 YVDQF
-227 IGQLGAGSEGGVDP
+227 VGQLGEGIDP
-241 QFMKSSGGLAAAAAF
+241 QFMKSSGGLASATAF

-329 GGGSICRWDGARLSV
+329 GGGSICRWDGARLLV

-382 KLFGPAGDQPLDR
+382 RLFGPSGDQPLDR
-395 EIVVQKFAAM
+395 DIVVRKFAAM
-405 AAEVGNITPEG
+405 AAEVGNITPEA

-443 VSQGY
+443 VTQGY

-487 GLARPSA
+487 GLAKPSA

-502 TLDDNCAAALAAVE
+502 KLEADCAATLSAAE
-516 AELSAQARA
+516 AELSGAARA
-525 DLSAT
+525 DLSERAET
-530 AQTSRETLLFVRL
+530 TRETLLFVRL
-543 ADGDNAI
+543 ADSDNAI
-550 ELPFAPAAE
+550 ELPFAPPAE
-559 IAAAFAAAFRQR
+559 VAEAFAAAFRQR

-583 RIRVELTEAG
+583 RIRIELTETG
-593 DAQAALPPPAS
+593 DTPAALPPAS
-604 GAETTPETVTAW
+604 AAAEAEPETVVAW
-616 LAGAAHD
+616 LGGAAHE
-623 VPLHQRINL
+623 VPLHQRSAL
-632 APGRRVASPAIIIDA
+632 APGRTMSGPAIIVDA
-647 LSTTVIEP
+647 LSTTIVEP
-655 GWTATVEQEGTLRV
+655 GWNATVEPEGTLKLVCAPR
-669 TRSLRASRKAD
+669 RKPGSSAID
-680 VPPKGFAQRHKDT
+680 NAHDSAHSAGQ
-693 NTEQG
+693 
-698 ADRRYRK
+698 
-705 ADMDLAPEAKTG
+705 
-717 KARHAP
+717 
-723 SFFVSLCLRAKSF
+723 
-736 LGLTPKDDPPFE
+736 
-748 RITEPDPIR
+748 PDPIR

-786 ERLDFSCAIFDGEG
+786 ERLDFSCAIFDRSGS
-800 RLVANAPHMPVHL
+800 LVANAPHMPVHL

-821 TILRQRGPG
+821 TILRQRS
-830 ADGQPRD
+830 AD
-837 GRGLRPGDAYALNAP
+837 GRGIKRGDAYALNAP

-867 VFVAGQDTP
+867 VFVAKEDEGSDTP
-876 AFFVAA
+876 SFFVAA

-895 SMPPNSRSIDDE
+895 SMPPDSRSIADE
-907 GIIFDNMLLVDD
+907 GILFDNELIVDD
-919 GHFRDAAVAAH
+919 GNFCDAEVHAH
-930 LADSPFPARNP
+930 LTAGDWPARNP

-968 HGVQTVAAYMAHG
+968 HGAATVAAYMAHG
-981 QAQAEAAVRQLLA
+981 QRQAEAAVRQLIAGLG
-994 RLDDGQFRYAMDNG
+994 DGQFRYAMDNG
-1008 AEVVVAVTVDRDARH
+1008 AEVAVAVTVDREARN

-1046 RAAVLYVLRTMLD
+1046 RAAILYVLRTMLD

-1073 LIVPENSMLSPRYP
+1073 LIVPADSMLSPSYP

-1120 NFTFGNETHQY
+1120 NFTFGNDTYQY

-1162 PEVMEMRFPVIVEE
+1162 PEVMETRFPVIVEE
-1176 FSIRQGSGGEGQW
+1176 FSIRRGSGGSGKW
-1189 RGGDG
+1189 HGGDG

-1213 RAIPPRGL
+1213 RRVAPAGL
-1221 AGGSDAAPGRNWVE
+1221 AGGGEAAPGRNWVE
-1235 RGDGTV
+1235 RADGRV
-1241 EMLGA
+1241 QH
-1246 TGSADLAAGD
+1246 LAATDSAELAVGD

-1266 GYGEPGDERG
+1266 GFGKAGD

>member
-1 MNLRADNRWQIW
+1 VTPVADPRWQIW

-22 VVARSPDGEVVTT
+22 VVARSPDGAVVTT

-66 LAIRMGSTVATN
+66 LSIRMGSTVATN

-89 LAITRGFGDALTIG
+89 LAITKGFGDALTIG
-103 YQDRPELFARKLD
+103 YQDRPELFARKLV
-116 RTQPPHAMVAEIIE
+116 RIPPPHAAVAEIAE
-130 RVGPEGDVLT
+130 RVGPDGDVLL
-140 PLDEAAAR
+140 PFDEAAAR
-148 ASLQAARDQG
+148 TALQAARDRG

-171 YPAHERRLAT
+171 YPAHEQRLAA
-181 IAAELGFAQ
+181 IAAEIGFTQ
-190 ISASHDVSA
+190 ISTSHDVSA

-213 AYLSPVLHH
+213 AYLSPILHH

-227 IGQLGAGSEGGVDP
+227 IAQLGDGVEP

-274 GSAAPLGKTRLIGF
+274 GSAAPLGKDRLIGF

-382 KLFGPAGDQPLDR
+382 KLFGPNGDQPLDR
-395 EIVVQKFAAM
+395 AVVERKFAAM
-405 AAEVGNITPEG
+405 AAEVGGITPEA

-443 VSQGY
+443 VSQDY

-502 TLDDNCAAALAAVE
+502 TLDEDCAPALAAVE
-516 AELSAQARA
+516 ADLAAQARA
-525 DLSAT
+525 ELAPDAET
-530 AQTSRETLLFVRL
+530 TRETLLFVRL
-543 ADGDNAI
+543 ADSDNAI
-550 ELPFAPAAE
+550 ELPLAPPAE
-559 IAAAFAAAFRQR
+559 VRAAFAAAFRQR
-571 FGYAPHDNLVVD
+571 FGYAPHNNLVVD
-583 RIRVELTEAG
+583 RIRVELTEAS
-593 DAQAALPPPAS
+593 DAQATLPPPAS

-632 APGRRVASPAIIIDA
+632 APGRSVAGPAIIIDA
-647 LSTTVIEP
+647 LSTTVVEP
-655 GWTATVEQEGTLRV
+655 GWTAIVEHEGTLRLTKKSPSSSAEGLGV
-669 TRSLRASRKAD
+669 VARDSAQDGNHHPAATRSGSAEPSLSA
-680 VPPKGFAQRHKDT
+680 PPLK
-693 NTEQG
+693 
-698 ADRRYRK
+698 RRG
-705 ADMDLAPEAKTG
+705 E
-717 KARHAP
+717 
-723 SFFVSLCLRAKSF
+723 
-736 LGLTPKDDPPFE
+736 DD
-748 RITEPDPIR
+748 EPDPIR

-786 ERLDFSCAIFDGEG
+786 ERLDFSCAIFDGDG

-830 ADGQPRD
+830 PDGQPRD
-837 GRGLRPGDAYALNAP
+837 GRGLLPGDAYALNAP

-867 VFVAGQDTP
+867 VFVAGQAAP

-895 SMPPNSRSIDDE
+895 SMPPNSRSIEDE
-907 GIIFDNMLLVDD
+907 GIIFDNVLLVDD
-919 GHFRDAAVAAH
+919 GYFRDAAIAAH
-930 LADSPFPARNP
+930 LVDSPFPARNP

-968 HGVQTVAAYMAHG
+968 HGVATVAAYMAHG

-1008 AEVVVAVTVDRDARH
+1008 AEVVVAVTVDRAARH

-1073 LIVPENSMLSPRYP
+1073 LIVPTGSMLSPSYP

-1120 NFTFGNETHQY
+1120 NFTFGNEAHQY

-1176 FSIRQGSGGEGQW
+1176 FSIRKGSGGAGRW
-1189 RGGDG
+1189 TGGDG
-1194 ATRRIRFREPMAA
+1194 ATRRIRFRESMAA

-1213 RAIPPRGL
+1213 RAIAPRGL

-1235 RGDGTV
+1235 RADGAV

-1266 GYGEPGDERG
+1266 GFGETGSEGE

>member
-1 MNLRADNRWQIW
+1 MSRQTDVISSDPYWQIW

-22 VVARSPDGEVVTT
+22 VVARSADGAVFTT

-46 DAAVG
+46 DAAVN
-51 AIRDLTGAGD
+51 AIRDLTGAGA

-103 YQDRPELFARKLD
+103 YQDRPELFVRRLD
-116 RTQPPHAMVAEIIE
+116 RIPPPHAAIAEIIE
-130 RVGPEGDVLT
+130 RVGPEGDILT

-148 ASLQAARDQG
+148 AALQAARERG
-158 LTSIAIVL
+158 LASIAIVL

-171 YPAHERRLAT
+171 HPAHEARLAA
-181 IAAELGFAQ
+181 IARETGFTQ
-190 ISASHDVSA
+190 ISTSHDVSA

-227 IGQLGAGSEGGVDP
+227 VAQLGEGVDGGIDP
-241 QFMKSSGGLAAAAAF
+241 QFMKSSGGLASASAF

-329 GGGSICRWDGARLSV
+329 GGGSICRWDGARLLV

-372 LGKIQPDHFP
+372 LGKIQPGHFP
-382 KLFGPAGDQPLDR
+382 KLFGPNGDQPLDR
-395 EIVVQKFAAM
+395 AVVVEKFAAM
-405 AAEVGNITPEG
+405 AAEVGNITPEA

-443 VSQGY
+443 VTQGY

-478 AGVLSAYGM
+478 AGVLSAFGM
-487 GLARPSA
+487 GLAKPSA

-502 TLDDNCAAALAAVE
+502 KLDAHCSAALAATE
-516 AELSAQARA
+516 TELSDQART
-525 DLSAT
+525 DLAPDAAT
-530 AQTSRETLLFVRL
+530 TRETLIFVRL
-543 ADGDNAI
+543 ADSDNAI
-550 ELPFAPAAE
+550 ELPLAAPAEVARS
-559 IAAAFAAAFRQR
+559 FAAAFRQR

-593 DAQAALPPPAS
+593 DAPAALSLPAP
-604 GAETTPETVTAW
+604 TTEPEPEIVTAW
-616 LAGAAHD
+616 LAGAEHR
-623 VPLHQRINL
+623 VPLHQRSAL
-632 APGRRVASPAIIIDA
+632 APGRAIAGPAIIIDA
-647 LSTTVIEP
+647 LSTTIVEP
-655 GWTATVEQEGTLRV
+655 GWRAEVQSEGTLLLAH
-669 TRSLRASRKAD
+669 TRAAGTQIVASD
-680 VPPKGFAQRHKDT
+680 
-693 NTEQG
+693 
-698 ADRRYRK
+698 
-705 ADMDLAPEAKTG
+705 DLT
-717 KARHAP
+717 
-723 SFFVSLCLRAKSF
+723 
-736 LGLTPKDDPPFE
+736 T
-748 RITEPDPIR
+748 PDPIR

-821 TILRQRGPG
+821 TILRQRT
-830 ADGQPRD
+830 RD
-837 GRGLRPGDAYALNAP
+837 GRGIRRGDAYALNAP

-867 VFVAGQDTP
+867 VFVDSDTP
-876 AFFVAA
+876 SFFVAA

-895 SMPPNSRSIDDE
+895 SMPPNSRSIEDE
-907 GIIFDNMLLVDD
+907 GILFDNMLIVDD

-930 LADSPFPARNP
+930 LVDSDWPARNP

-968 HGVQTVAAYMAHG
+968 HGTATVAAYMTHG
-981 QAQAEAAVRQLLA
+981 QAQAEAAVRQLIA
-994 RLDDGQFRYAMDNG
+994 RLDDGAFRYAMDNG
-1008 AEVVVAVTVDRDARH
+1008 AEVAVAVKVDRAARH

-1040 APLPVV
+1040 APMPVV

-1073 LIVPENSMLSPRYP
+1073 LIVPENSMLSPAYP

-1120 NFTFGNETHQY
+1120 NFTLGNETHQY

-1162 PEVMEMRFPVIVEE
+1162 PEVMETRFPVIVEE
-1176 FSIRQGSGGEGQW
+1176 FSIRKGSGGAGQW

-1213 RAIPPRGL
+1213 RHIAPKGL
-1221 AGGSDAAPGRNWVE
+1221 AGGEDAAPGRNWVE
-1235 RGDGTV
+1235 RADGRI
-1241 EMLGA
+1241 EMLAA

-1266 GYGEPGDERG
+1266 GYGKSGER

>member
-1 MNLRADNRWQIW
+1 MALQPDDRWHIW

-22 VVARSPDGEVVTT
+22 VVARRPDGSVVTT

-46 DAAVG
+46 DAAVD
-51 AIRDLTGAGD
+51 AIRDLTGAGT

-89 LAITRGFGDALTIG
+89 LAITKGFGDALTIG
-103 YQDRPELFARKLD
+103 YQDRPDLFARKLD
-116 RTQPPHAMVAEIIE
+116 RIPPPHAAVAEITE
-130 RVGPEGDVLT
+130 RMSPDGAVLT
-140 PLDEAAAR
+140 PLDEERAR
-148 ASLQAARDQG
+148 AALQAARDRG
-158 LTSIAIVL
+158 LASIAIVL

-171 YPAHERRLAT
+171 YPAHEQRIAE
-181 IAAELGFAQ
+181 IAADLGFTQ
-190 ISASHDVSA
+190 ISTSHDVSA
-199 LIKLIGRGDTTLAD
+199 LIKLVGRGDTTLAD
-213 AYLSPVLHH
+213 AYLSPVLRH
-222 YVRQF
+222 YVDQF
-227 IGQLGAGSEGGVDP
+227 VAQLGAGIDP
-241 QFMKSSGGLAAAAAF
+241 QFMKSSGGLASASAF

-274 GSAAPLGKTRLIGF
+274 GSAAPLGKDRLVGF

-329 GGGSICRWDGARLSV
+329 GGGSICRWDGARLLV

-382 KLFGPAGDQPLDR
+382 KLFGPNGDQPLDR
-395 EIVVQKFAAM
+395 EVVVRKFATM
-405 AAEVGNITPEG
+405 AAEVGLSPKA

-443 VSQGY
+443 VTQGY

-494 IRERTLAL
+494 IRERTLGLKLDEHCAEAL
-502 TLDDNCAAALAAVE
+502 TTIE
-516 AELSAQARA
+516 AELSQQARA
-525 DLSAT
+525 DLAPDAET
-530 AQTSRETLLFVRL
+530 TRETLLFVRL

-550 ELPFAPAAE
+550 ELPLAPPTEVAQ
-559 IAAAFAAAFRQR
+559 AFAAAFRHR
-571 FGYAPHDNLVVD
+571 FGYAPHADLVVD
-583 RIRVELTEAG
+583 RIRVELTEVG
-593 DAQAALPPPAS
+593 DAPAELPPPAS
-604 GAETTPETVTAW
+604 SAETAPETVTAW

-623 VPLHQRINL
+623 VPLHQRSAL
-632 APGRRVASPAIIIDA
+632 VPGRTVAGPAIIIDA
-647 LSTTVIEP
+647 LSTTIVEP
-655 GWTATVEQEGTLRV
+655 GWHATVEHEGTLKLVSAPR
-669 TRSLRASRKAD
+669 RKPGPSA
-680 VPPKGFAQRHKDT
+680 
-693 NTEQG
+693 TEI
-698 ADRRYRK
+698 
-705 ADMDLAPEAKTG
+705 
-717 KARHAP
+717 ARDSAP
-723 SFFVSLCLRAKSF
+723 SAPHSGPRLSPGSSNA
-736 LGLTPKDDPPFE
+736 
-748 RITEPDPIR
+748 PDPIR

-786 ERLDFSCAIFDGEG
+786 ERLDFSCAIFDGAG

-821 TILRQRGPG
+821 TILRQRSS
-830 ADGQPRD
+830 D
-837 GRGLRPGDAYALNAP
+837 GRGIKRGDAYALNAP

-867 VFVAGQDTP
+867 VFVDGDTP
-876 AFFVAA
+876 DFFVAA

-895 SMPPNSRSIDDE
+895 SMPPDSRSIADE
-907 GIIFDNMLLVDD
+907 GILFDNVLIVDD
-919 GHFRDAAVAAH
+919 GNFRDAEVAAH
-930 LADSPFPARNP
+930 LLDGPWPARNP

-981 QAQAEAAVRQLLA
+981 QAQAEAAVRQLIA

-1008 AEVVVAVTVDRDARH
+1008 AEVVVAVKVDRDARH

-1073 LIVPENSMLSPRYP
+1073 LIVPENSMLSPAYP

-1120 NFTFGNETHQY
+1120 NFTFGNEAYQY

-1146 GTSVIQ
+1146 GASVIQ

-1176 FSIRQGSGGEGQW
+1176 FSIRQGSGGAGQW
-1189 RGGDG
+1189 HGGDG
-1194 ATRRIRFREPMAA
+1194 AIRRIRFREPMAA
-1207 NILANR
+1207 NILAGR
-1213 RAIPPRGL
+1213 RKIAPAGL
-1221 AGGSDAAPGRNWVE
+1221 AGGGDAAPGRNWIE
-1235 RGDGTV
+1235 RADGRI
-1241 EMLGA
+1241 EMLAA
-1246 TGSADLAAGD
+1246 TGSAELAAGD

-1266 GYGEPGDERG
+1266 GYGKLGD